1 MRILKYRKTDR
12 PRPVNRKRHADNAE
26 RVKLRVT
33 KGDTVQVMR
42 GDDKGK
48 TGEIIRVFPK
58 TGRVTV
64 KGVNIVKKHRKARRA
79 EEQSE
84 IIELEAP
91 IHHSNVML
99 VDPKKGVP
107 TRIRVR
113 IDEDGT
119 KERISASRRASGDA
133 IPRNR

>member
-1 MRILKYRKTDR
+1 MRILKYRKRDR
-12 PRPVNRKRHADNAE
+12 ARAVNARRHADNAE

-48 TGEIIRVFPK
+48 TGEVIRVYPK
-58 TGRVTV
+58 TGRLTV
-64 KGVNIVKKHRKARRA
+64 KGVNVVKKHRKARRA
-79 EEQSE
+79 DEKSE
-84 IIELEAP
+84 ILELEAP
-91 IHHSNVML
+91 IHASNVML
-99 VDPKKGVP
+99 LDPKKGTP
-107 TRIRVR
+107 TRIRMR

-119 KERISASRRASGDA
+119 KERISVKSGDA